1 MVAAYDND
9 GIVQCHQQVFLKDTC
24 TAETILYAFPFIVPN
39 IFLSDSS
46 ESRSRSL
53 KNCVHRGLGQG
64 LNKQKP
70 VCSVESGMDGFSH
83 FVIQMHCLLLL

>member
-1 MVAAYDND
+1 MKNAYDAW
-9 GIVQCHQQVFLKDTC
+9 FKK
-24 TAETILYAFPFIVPN
+24 AYAFPFIVPN

-53 KNCVHRGLGQG
+53 KNCVHQGLGQS

-70 VCSVESGMDGFSH
+70 ICSVESEMDGFSH
-83 FVIQMHCLLLL
+83 L